1 MGLFGLATGLF
12 DVLRDSRVVWQEAR
26 GNVLRQQLDDTMMR
40 IKGANYP
47 AMQGFYGNIE
57 GTIEELREAYKRAC
71 SSERKEILEHC
82 RKSMHRMWNQ
92 GDWPSVLGLSISCL
106 NIESEHLP
114 GEDAAYVKRETDKI
128 IAEASAFL
136 EKDRR

>member
-1 MGLFGLATGLF
+1 MGLLRGLF
-12 DVLRDSRVVWQEAR
+12 EVLRDSPTMWREAR
-26 GNVLRQQLDDTMMR
+26 GSVLRQQFDDVMMR

-47 AMQGFYGNIE
+47 AMRGFYGNIE
-57 GTIEELREAYKRAC
+57 GTIEELREAYNAAS
-71 SSERKEILEHC
+71 SSEHKAILEHC
-82 RKSMHRMWNQ
+82 RKSMHQMWNR

-114 GEDAAYVKRETDKI
+114 GEDAAYVKRETDKV

-136 EKDRR
+136 EKDRQ